1 MNLENYVNL
10 TVWVEE
16 LNSTIE
22 EVLLERLKEAI
33 VAWTAAFNSEG
44 RAGEVY
50 GHKARKN
57 AFNNSAED
65 NAKTKL
71 ITMDAILHELTI
83 RNQVIFLEPPL
94 EHARAICF
102 SSLHDW
108 LGISFQIHRSYV
120 IGVVCNLQ
128 RVQASRYELSVHK
141 SSTDRASGTTYSS
154 LVFPS
159 CIELIFH
166 SLINL
171 PIHN

>member
-1 MNLENYVNL
+1 MLNGFSNLQVDRMNLENYVNL

-22 EVLLERLKEAI
+22 DVLLERLKEAI
-33 VAWTAAFNSEG
+33 VAWIAAFNSEG
-44 RAGEVY
+44 HAGEVY
-50 GHKARKN
+50 GHKTRKT
-57 AFNNSAED
+57 AYNSSVED

-108 LGISFQIHRSYV
+108 LGTHCCSHPANTRR
-120 IGVVCNLQ
+120 GVQ
-128 RVQASRYELSVHK
+128 P
-141 SSTDRASGTTYSS
+141 STRTGVS
-154 LVFPS
+154 L
-159 CIELIFH
+159 
-166 SLINL
+166 
-171 PIHN
+171 

>member
-1 MNLENYVNL
+1 MSLENYVNL

-22 EVLLERLKEAI
+22 DVLLERLKEAI
-33 VAWTAAFNSEG
+33 VAWTAVFNSEG
-44 RAGEVY
+44 RASEVY
-50 GHKARKN
+50 GHKGRKT
-57 AFNNSAED
+57 AFNNPSEE

-108 LGISFQIHRSYV
+108 LGICSQNKSFLH
-120 IGVVCNLQ
+120 
-128 RVQASRYELSVHK
+128 
-141 SSTDRASGTTYSS
+141 
-154 LVFPS
+154 F
-159 CIELIFH
+159 
-166 SLINL
+166 
-171 PIHN
+171 